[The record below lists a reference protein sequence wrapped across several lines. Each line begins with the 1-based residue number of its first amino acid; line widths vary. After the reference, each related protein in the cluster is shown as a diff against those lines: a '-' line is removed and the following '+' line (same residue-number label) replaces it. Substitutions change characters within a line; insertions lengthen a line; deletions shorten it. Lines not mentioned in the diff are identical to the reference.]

1 MPLPKSH
8 WDRTLMKI
16 LIVSDLH
23 YSLRQFDWLVAHCRD
38 HDLII
43 IAGDLMELASA
54 VDTDTQAAVVGQYF
68 RKIAQQR
75 PLIVCSGNHDLVEEY
90 DGSRSTEWLE
100 DFAIPGLVVDKGVW
114 ESDELRILALPWWE
128 SEQDREKIER
138 WLDSQVLEN
147 DLRPVFWVNHAPPSG
162 TKTSWNGKRDLG
174 DKYLVQ
180 WIQKWRPTAV
190 FSGHIHNAP
199 YYPDGSWIDKVDDT
213 VVINGGRQIG
223 EKPATVEVRLEAG
236 IVVWCGM
243 EGCEEAAFSV
253 GGGGR

>member
-1 MPLPKSH
+1 
-8 WDRTLMKI
+8 MKI

-23 YSLRQFDWLVAHCRD
+23 YSLRQFDWLVANCGD
-38 HDLII
+38 YDMVI

-68 RKIAQQR
+68 RKLASQK

-90 DGSRSTEWLE
+90 DGSRSTEWL
-100 DFAIPGLVVDKGVW
+100 DDLAVPGLVVDKGCW
-114 ESDELRILALPWWE
+114 EDERLRILSLPWWE
-128 SEQDREKIER
+128 TEEDRERIEQ
-138 WLDSQVLEN
+138 WLDSQVRQN

-174 DKYLVQ
+174 DKHLVR
-180 WIQKWRPTAV
+180 WIGKWRPTAV

-213 VVINGGRQIG
+213 VVINGGQQVG
-223 EKPATVEVRLEAG
+223 EKPATVEVHLEAG
-236 IVVWCGM
+236 VVVWCGM
-243 EGCEEAAFSV
+243 EGCEEAGFPL
-253 GGGGR
+253 G